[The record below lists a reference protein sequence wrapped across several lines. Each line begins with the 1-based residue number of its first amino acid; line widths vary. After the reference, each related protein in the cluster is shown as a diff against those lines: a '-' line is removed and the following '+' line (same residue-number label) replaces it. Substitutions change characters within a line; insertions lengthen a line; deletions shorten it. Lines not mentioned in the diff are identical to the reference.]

1 MTETT
6 RDFLGDGD
14 MKACPLRAV
23 FSISLFLAV
32 FIIRRVF
39 MLDLF
44 VFPELIHSLLDFER
58 RRVIHGCP

>member
-1 MTETT
+1 MLKNNF
-6 RDFLGDGD
+6 RGN
-14 MKACPLRAV
+14 CVSLRAV

-32 FIIRRVF
+32 LIIRRVF